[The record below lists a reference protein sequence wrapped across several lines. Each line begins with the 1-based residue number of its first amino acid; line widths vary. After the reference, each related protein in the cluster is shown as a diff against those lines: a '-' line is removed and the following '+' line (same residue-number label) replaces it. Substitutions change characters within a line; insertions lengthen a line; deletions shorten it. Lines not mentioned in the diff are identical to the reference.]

1 LLLIV
6 CCSACDLLIEWRWTN
21 KLYNL
26 KKKKK
31 KKNQTN
37 KRTKQNKKT
46 AAQTREARDWGCSE
60 HRPPRRGLGGCA
72 QASLRPCKL
81 SLFFNDVRCCCCHCS
96 CRDRSLT
103 GKSLKTT
110 NPLWRHC
117 LSSFLMTKK
126 RKILFY
132 PPILGPPIFLFFLFL
147 FLEDKEKFNP
157 SPPNPPLQSGAQHIY
172 I

>member
-1 LLLIV
+1 M
-6 CCSACDLLIEWRWTN
+6 
-21 KLYNL
+21 
-26 KKKKK
+26 
-31 KKNQTN
+31 

-72 QASLRPCKL
+72 QASLRPCK

-103 GKSLKTT
+103 GKSLKKTT
-110 NPLWRHC
+110 PMWRHC

-126 RKILFY
+126 EKSFSTPLS
-132 PPILGPPIFLFFLFL
+132 LVLLFFFFYSWKIKKNLI
-147 FLEDKEKFNP
+147 
-157 SPPNPPLQSGAQHIY
+157 PPCLILPCNLVHNIY
-172 I
+172 NICI

>member
-1 LLLIV
+1 M
-6 CCSACDLLIEWRWTN
+6 
-21 KLYNL
+21 
-26 KKKKK
+26 
-31 KKNQTN
+31 

-72 QASLRPCKL
+72 QASLRPCK

-103 GKSLKTT
+103 GKSLKK
-110 NPLWRHC
+110 NHSHVASL
-117 LSSFLMTKK
+117 SFLIPHDEK

-132 PPILGPPIFLFFLFL
+132 PPILGPPIFLFL

-157 SPPNPPLQSGAQHIY
+157 SLPNPPLQSGAQHI
-172 I
+172 